1 MPNKANE
8 IEFSTE
14 QWPGLPDPANPEY
27 AMYTEQLLVGYRYYE
42 EHQIKFT
49 TGFPFGHGLSYTTFE
64 YTNMKI
70 DTTSTPYTI
79 SFDLANTGGVA
90 GSEVAQ
96 LYLGFPASADEP
108 PIQLKGFNKV
118 TLHSGESKTVTMNIT
133 PRDVSV
139 WDAVQH
145 AFVVAT
151 GQFEVNIGSS
161 SRDLRLTGK
170 MTVE

>member
-1 MPNKANE
+1 MVEA
-8 IEFSTE
+8 
-14 QWPGLPDPANPEY
+14 
-27 AMYTEQLLVGYRYYE
+27 
-42 EHQIKFT
+42 
-49 TGFPFGHGLSYTTFE
+49 
-64 YTNMKI
+64 
-70 DTTSTPYTI
+70 
-79 SFDLANTGGVA
+79 ANTGGVA
-90 GSEVAQ
+90 GCEVAQ